1 MHFHIQNLKNK
12 EDGVICME
20 AVTEAL
26 KIDYAALVISICIIL
41 SGVKSVTSLLEWLLI
56 EKLGIET
63 KWARKKKKE
72 HLLLVKTVQHLE
84 ELQKTHTEDVH
95 QSIRHDEIIKNDL
108 ANLTETVNNIAK
120 TLEYM
125 QEKENETKLKELKGS
140 LIRYYNRYKNS
151 GGWTELEKDAFW
163 DLFGDYEKRG
173 GDGYIHT
180 IVEPVMR
187 ELKEIK

>member
-1 MHFHIQNLKNK
+1 
-12 EDGVICME
+12 ME

-26 KIDYAALVISICIIL
+26 EIDYAALVISICIIL
-41 SGVKSVTSLLEWLLI
+41 ASVKAITGLLEWLLI

-63 KWARKKKKE
+63 KWARKKKQE
-72 HLLLVKTVQHLE
+72 HAMLVKTSKHLE
-84 ELQKTHTEDVH
+84 ELQKRHTEDVC

-108 ANLTETVNNIAK
+108 VKLTETVNGIAE
-120 TLEYM
+120 TLERM
-125 QEKENETKLKELKGS
+125 QEKENETKLKELKDS
-140 LIRYYNRYKNS
+140 LIRYYNKYKNS
-151 GGWTELEKDAFW
+151 DGWTELEKDAFW

-180 IVEPVMR
+180 IVEPAMR

>member
-1 MHFHIQNLKNK
+1 
-12 EDGVICME
+12 ME